1 MYKIKKGKNDMWFD
15 DYDLTVTCEE
25 YYSET
30 DRTWILPE
38 DYEDIDNP

>member
-1 MYKIKKGKNDMWFD
+1 MWFD